1 MQYTKTFIIIS
12 GDFNHAILDST
23 LAAFHQ
29 ETTRQLAYC
38 MLTGWHIP
46 TWFTYMATVPT
57 SGPMAASNY
66 SMRSIRK
73 WSPEMECAMRD
84 CCDTPDWDVLLDLH
98 GRRGDDTLFSG
109 LSQLLCRCGLS
120 H

>member
-1 MQYTKTFIIIS
+1 
-12 GDFNHAILDST
+12 
-23 LAAFHQ
+23 
-29 ETTRQLAYC
+29 
-38 MLTGWHIP
+38 
-46 TWFTYMATVPT
+46 MATVPT

-98 GRRGDDTLFSG
+98 GEDVEGMKHCFPDYLNFCVDVVSPTRTVQCYPKSKPWVTQQVKTAVETGR
-109 LSQLLCRCGLS
+109 